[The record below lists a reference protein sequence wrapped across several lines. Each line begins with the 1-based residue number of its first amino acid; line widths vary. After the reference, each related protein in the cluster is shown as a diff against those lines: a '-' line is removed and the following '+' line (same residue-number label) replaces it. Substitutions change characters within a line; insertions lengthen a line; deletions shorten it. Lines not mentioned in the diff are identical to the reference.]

1 MFTCAASFG
10 NVHGVYKAGNV
21 KLSPEILGKA
31 QAYIK
36 EKTGS
41 KEDKPV
47 FFVFHGGS
55 GSEKDKIKEA
65 LNHGVIKFNIDT
77 DIQWA
82 TWDGIREFEAEK
94 HDYLQGQIGNPD
106 GPEKPNKKYYDPRMW
121 SRAAEE
127 STRDRLLSAY
137 EDLNAMDA
145 LSK

>member
-1 MFTCAASFG
+1 MQVVESFSKVPNAMYTIAAAFG

-55 GSEKDKIKEA
+55 GSEK
-65 LNHGVIKFNIDT
+65 V
-77 DIQWA
+77 
-82 TWDGIREFEAEK
+82 
-94 HDYLQGQIGNPD
+94 
-106 GPEKPNKKYYDPRMW
+106 
-121 SRAAEE
+121 S
-127 STRDRLLSAY
+127 LS
-137 EDLNAMDA
+137 
-145 LSK
+145 LSLSLRVQCTIC